1 MASLDPL
8 VGAISY
14 SLHNSD
20 LFRTIQIQKQPKC
33 DNVPRTT
40 FSMFRCILTMES
52 KLLFHFF
59 QLFVLG
65 EEVFVFVQP
74 LFYRSFFIVIFFHC
88 IFFVIFEKK
97 IKMGILSRPQQDP
110 GIELKS
116 RNFGTKQRL
125 NPYNP
130 KNIPG

>member
-1 MASLDPL
+1 
-8 VGAISY
+8 
-14 SLHNSD
+14 
-20 LFRTIQIQKQPKC
+20 
-33 DNVPRTT
+33 
-40 FSMFRCILTMES
+40 MFRCDVYYKIVLLTMES

-74 LFYRSFFIVIFFHC
+74 LFYRSFFIVIFFRC